1 LVVSR
6 NLRTKLNQNPQG
18 QQQNGNTQ
26 GFGGFKQTQTGN
38 QQSQQSQSGQSQGF
52 GFKQNQGQVENGGQ
66 VNGFKQNQNQN
77 PQVQVQSGFGFN
89 KQNQQ
94 GQTLT
99 VNQGF
104 TGGFKQTQTGNQQ
117 GQTLTV
123 NQGFTGGFKQNQ
135 NQQGQTL
142 TVNQSDQQNTTQQGQ
157 GVVFGKT
164 NQFSGNGFT
173 KPQSQ
178 SGNFLQQGL
187 QGQNGTFLQT
197 QGQGQNGQKQGGF
210 SGFKQDNG
218 NLSTQNQGFS
228 GFNKESQN
236 QNQQGQTQTGNQQG
250 QTLTVNQG
258 FTQNQVP
265 LPMTGFVKG
274 DLRTLPESGF
284 IKPQTQEV
292 QLPPSGFI
300 QKDNQV
306 GQFQHNG
313 SQWQN
318 QNNGSQWQASEP
330 QNRRT
335 EQNQGYDLNK
345 QSQNQNGFRMQG
357 YTESTQLPF
366 HKEQKDIS
374 ISNPYGKSKYTDLN
388 SNFQTDETN
397 GSSLVRPLPNYK
409 ITPRKSSSKMATM
422 VKQSSQSKMIQPSS
436 ESPLFDQKKRAEIW
450 GKSFPEEGISTPYK
464 SKKVNQIRL
473 RDDLPIIP
481 EGYYSVPSVEEMS
494 SMPSLENLPFFTLGR
509 KDFGEITFD
518 GEVDV
523 SNVDFSNIVSINKL
537 TIQVYPDQTTK
548 PRIGEGFNRKSIL
561 KLFNCY
567 PMDKQGLRIADEK
580 SMRSFQSKLQRKTE
594 EFGDYISYEP
604 SSGTWSFQVDHF

>member
-6 NLRTKLNQNPQG
+6 NHRTKLNQNPQG

-66 VNGFKQNQNQN
+66 GNGFKQNQNQN
-77 PQVQVQSGFGFN
+77 PQGQVQSGFGFN

-104 TGGFKQTQTGNQQ
+104 TGGFNQTQTGNQQ

-123 NQGFTGGFKQNQ
+123 NQGFTHN
-135 NQQGQTL
+135 
-142 TVNQSDQQNTTQQGQ
+142 
-157 GVVFGKT
+157 
-164 NQFSGNGFT
+164 SGNGFT

-178 SGNFLQQGL
+178 SGNFLQTQGKGQSGNFL
-187 QGQNGTFLQT
+187 QTQGKGQNGTFLQT
-197 QGQGQNGQKQGGF
+197 QGQGQNGTFLQKQGGF

-228 GFNKESQN
+228 GFNKDSQD

-292 QLPPSGFI
+292 QLPPS
-300 QKDNQV
+300 

-450 GKSFPEEGISTPYK
+450 GKSFPEEGISPYK
-464 SKKVNQIRL
+464 SKKVNQIRI

-523 SNVDFSNIVSINKL
+523 SNIDFSNIVSINKL
-537 TIQVYPDQTTK
+537 TIQVYPDQSTK
-548 PRIGEGFNRKSIL
+548 PSIGEGFNRKSFL

-567 PMDKQGLRIADEK
+567 PIDKQGLRIADDK